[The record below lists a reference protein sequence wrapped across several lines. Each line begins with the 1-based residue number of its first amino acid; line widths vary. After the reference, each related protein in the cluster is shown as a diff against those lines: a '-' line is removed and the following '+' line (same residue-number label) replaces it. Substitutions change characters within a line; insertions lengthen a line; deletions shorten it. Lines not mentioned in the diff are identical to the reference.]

1 MIIFIKRF
9 STILNACKAQWG
21 NLLCF
26 RDVEKATVT
35 YNRTDKHNDSFE
47 TLFLDC
53 IWSSRTF
60 GRPHLCNFYVRNAYF
75 LTFT

>member
-53 IWSSRTF
+53 IWS
-60 GRPHLCNFYVRNAYF
+60 
-75 LTFT
+75 